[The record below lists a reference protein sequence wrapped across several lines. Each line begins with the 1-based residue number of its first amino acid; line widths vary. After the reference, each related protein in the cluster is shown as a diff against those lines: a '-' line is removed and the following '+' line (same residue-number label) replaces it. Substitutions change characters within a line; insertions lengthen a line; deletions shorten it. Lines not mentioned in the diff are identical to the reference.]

1 MSQIAKWGKKTWN
14 VSAVKVQGVED
25 LNFSFTQTADN
36 NTSTEENKLTNQ
48 RGKELFP
55 LKFSTVLC
63 AGAGTPDIRAE
74 IEDWQSLVTKVD
86 YFFLGG
92 KQLGPALQLRKVSVS
107 DIQLDNRGNILIAK
121 LSFEFKEYDQETSSV
136 KATIP
141 PLQVTATAESKT
153 LKKLPNANLSTAKVT
168 TIKVGDSVKV
178 VSGTWANGVG
188 IPQWV
193 KNTTH
198 KVSQIS
204 GDKILLGYPSGVCS
218 WIFSK
223 DVTLV

>member
-86 YFFLGG
+86 YFSSEESN
-92 KQLGPALQLRKVSVS
+92 SV
-107 DIQLDNRGNILIAK
+107 RR
-121 LSFEFKEYDQETSSV
+121 Y
-136 KATIP
+136 
-141 PLQVTATAESKT
+141 
-153 LKKLPNANLSTAKVT
+153 NLEKF
-168 TIKVGDSVKV
+168 
-178 VSGTWANGVG
+178 
-188 IPQWV
+188 QY
-193 KNTTH
+193 
-198 KVSQIS
+198 QIS
-204 GDKILLGYPSGVCS
+204 SLITEEIY
-218 WIFSK
+218 
-223 DVTLV
+223 